1 MRKHDEDQNA
11 TNHDNRSLTPRM
23 KQFKNDEMGTTRK
36 GRSHLCFIK
45 QFLFLR
51 SSQKFNAFCP
61 TTSVRRSLIYFE
73 PDLRKLMRVLYS
85 FFPHSQCRCVP
96 C

>member
-36 GRSHLCFIK
+36 GCSHLCFSPRPLLQLPFSEDEIGSSTFPISAS
-45 QFLFLR
+45 QFNEKHFQL
-51 SSQKFNAFCP
+51 
-61 TTSVRRSLIYFE
+61 
-73 PDLRKLMRVLYS
+73 
-85 FFPHSQCRCVP
+85 
-96 C
+96 